1 MAILEDYDAY
11 LEDLNELDDDEQQ
24 QQQQNSNN
32 NCVYNVDESLTQ
44 SNFYV
49 KGFKNITSK
58 VENLFSLGLELT
70 VDNDPDAQYRFT
82 VASNNLLLEIDSQ
95 IFNLYNL
102 IRDKY
107 CKKFPELESIIQDPI
122 EYARVV
128 KKIGNETDI
137 TVIDGLNLAPAILM
151 VVSITAS
158 TTSGK
163 LPLSEQDLA
172 DTIHAC
178 DYVLALDSSKKRVL
192 DLLEARMGYIA
203 PNLSVIVGVTVAAK
217 LIVAVG
223 GLSSLAYTPSYNVK
237 LVGSVK
243 KENIGFSNVKTC
255 LLGYL
260 EETEIYRSSRP
271 SLKRCIGAVLPNKA
285 VLAARM
291 DLTKGDPTGKWGRD
305 TLDTIRETIEKLQE
319 PPPAARL
326 AKPLPVPVLDHYSSK
341 KKKRGGQRQRNSKKR
356 YGITETRKL
365 ANRVQFGVP
374 EESYLGAGYGKGYGI
389 LGQVGLKVQRKLP
402 ARNWVC

>member
-24 QQQQNSNN
+24 QQQNSNN
-32 NCVYNVDESLTQ
+32 NCVYIVDESLTL
-44 SNFYV
+44 SNFHV
-49 KGFKNITSK
+49 KKFKDITSK

-70 VDNDPDAQYRFT
+70 VDSDPDAQYRFT

-107 CKKFPELESIIQDPI
+107 CKKFPELESVIQDPI

-137 TVIDGLNLAPAILM
+137 SVIDGLNLAPAILM
-151 VVSITAS
+151 VVSITITAS

-163 LPLSEQDLA
+163 PLSEQDLA

-203 PNLSVIVGVTVAAK
+203 PNLSAIVGVTVAAK

-223 GLSSLAYTPSYNVK
+223 GLSSLAYTPCNVK
-237 LVGSVK
+237 LVGAVK
-243 KENIGFSNVKTC
+243 NANIGLSNVKTC

-260 EETEIYRSSRP
+260 EETEIYRSMRP
-271 SLKRCIGAVLPNKA
+271 SLKRCIGGVLPNKA

-319 PPPAARL
+319 PPPARL
-326 AKPLPVPVLDHYSSK
+326 AKPLPAPVLDYSSK
-341 KKKRGGQRQRNSKKR
+341 KKKRGAQRQRNSKKR

-389 LGQVGLKVQRKLP
+389 LGQAGLKVQR
-402 ARNWVC
+402 

>member
-1 MAILEDYDAY
+1 MAILEDYNEY
-11 LEDLNELDDDEQQ
+11 LEDLNELDDDEQH
-24 QQQQNSNN
+24 QQQNSNN
-32 NCVYNVDESLTQ
+32 NCAYIVDEYLPL
-44 SNFYV
+44 SNFHV
-49 KGFKNITSK
+49 KGFKDITSK

-107 CKKFPELESIIQDPI
+107 SKKFPELESVIQDPI

-163 LPLSEQDLA
+163 PLLEQDLA

-178 DYVLALDSSKKRVL
+178 DYVLALDSSKKRAL

-203 PNLSVIVGVTVAAK
+203 PNLSAIVGVTVAAK

-223 GLSSLAYTPSYNVK
+223 GLSSLAYTPSCNVE
-237 LVGSVK
+237 LVGAVK
-243 KENIGFSNVKTC
+243 KANIGFSNVKTC

-260 EETEIYRSSRP
+260 EETDIYRSTRP
-271 SLKRCIGAVLPNKA
+271 SLKRCIGGVLPNKA

-319 PPPAARL
+319 PPPARL
-326 AKPLPVPVLDHYSSK
+326 AKPLPCPVLDYSSK
-341 KKKRGGQRQRNSKKR
+341 KKKSSGQRQRNSKKR

-389 LGQVGLKVQRKLP
+389 LGQASLNVQRKLP

>member
-24 QQQQNSNN
+24 QQNSNN
-32 NCVYNVDESLTQ
+32 NCVYIVDESLTL
-44 SNFYV
+44 SNFHV
-49 KGFKNITSK
+49 KKFKDITSK

-70 VDNDPDAQYRFT
+70 VDSDPDAQYRFT

-107 CKKFPELESIIQDPI
+107 CKKFPELESVIQDPI

-137 TVIDGLNLAPAILM
+137 SVIDGLNLAPAILM
-151 VVSITAS
+151 VVSITITAS

-163 LPLSEQDLA
+163 PLSEQDLA

-203 PNLSVIVGVTVAAK
+203 PNLSAIVGVTVAAK

-223 GLSSLAYTPSYNVK
+223 GLSSLAYTPCNVM
-237 LVGSVK
+237 LVGAVK
-243 KENIGFSNVKTC
+243 NANIGLSNVKTC

-260 EETEIYRSSRP
+260 EETEIYRSTRP
-271 SLKRCIGAVLPNKA
+271 SLKRCIGGVLPNKA
-285 VLAARM
+285 VFAARM

-319 PPPAARL
+319 PPPARL
-326 AKPLPVPVLDHYSSK
+326 AKLLPAPVLDYSSK
-341 KKKRGGQRQRNSKKR
+341 KKKRGAQRQRNSKKR

-389 LGQVGLKVQRKLP
+389 LGQAGLKVQR
-402 ARNWVC
+402 

>member
-24 QQQQNSNN
+24 QQNSNN
-32 NCVYNVDESLTQ
+32 NCVYIVNESLTL
-44 SNFYV
+44 SNFHV
-49 KGFKNITSK
+49 KKFKDITSK

-70 VDNDPDAQYRFT
+70 VDSDPDAQYRFT

-107 CKKFPELESIIQDPI
+107 CKKFPELESVIQDPI

-137 TVIDGLNLAPAILM
+137 SVIDGLNLAPAILM
-151 VVSITAS
+151 VVSITITAS

-163 LPLSEQDLA
+163 PLSEQDLA

-192 DLLEARMGYIA
+192 DLLEARTGYIA
-203 PNLSVIVGVTVAAK
+203 PNLSAIVGVTVAAK

-223 GLSSLAYTPSYNVK
+223 GLSSLAYTPCNVK
-237 LVGSVK
+237 LVGAVK
-243 KENIGFSNVKTC
+243 NANIGLSNVKTC

-260 EETEIYRSSRP
+260 EETEIYRSTRP
-271 SLKRCIGAVLPNKA
+271 SLKRCIGGVLPNKA

-319 PPPAARL
+319 PAPARL
-326 AKPLPVPVLDHYSSK
+326 AKPLPAPVLDYSSK
-341 KKKRGGQRQRNSKKR
+341 KKKRGAQRQRNSKKR

-389 LGQVGLKVQRKLP
+389 LGQAGLKVQR
-402 ARNWVC
+402 

>member
-1 MAILEDYDAY
+1 MAILEDYDSY

-32 NCVYNVDESLTQ
+32 NCVYNVDESLTL
-44 SNFYV
+44 SNFHV
-49 KGFKNITSK
+49 KGFKDITSK

-102 IRDKY
+102 IRNKY
-107 CKKFPELESIIQDPI
+107 SKKFPELESVIQDPI

-128 KKIGNETDI
+128 KKIGNETGI
-137 TVIDGLNLAPAILM
+137 TVIDGLNLVPAILM
-151 VVSITAS
+151 VVSITTS

-163 LPLSEQDLA
+163 PLSEQDLA
-172 DTIHAC
+172 DTIHTC
-178 DYVLALDSSKKRVL
+178 DYILALDSSKKRVL
-192 DLLEARMGYIA
+192 DLLEARMGYTA
-203 PNLSVIVGVTVAAK
+203 PNLSAIVGVTVAAK

-223 GLSSLAYTPSYNVK
+223 GLSSLAYTPSSNVA
-237 LVGSVK
+237 LVGAVK
-243 KENIGFSNVKTC
+243 KANIGFSNVKTC

-260 EETEIYRSSRP
+260 EETEIYRSTRP
-271 SLKRCIGAVLPNKA
+271 SLKRCIGGVLPNKA

-326 AKPLPVPVLDHYSSK
+326 AKPLPVPVLDYSSK
-341 KKKRGGQRQRNSKKR
+341 KKKRGGQRQRNSRKR

-365 ANRVQFGVP
+365 ANRVQSGVP